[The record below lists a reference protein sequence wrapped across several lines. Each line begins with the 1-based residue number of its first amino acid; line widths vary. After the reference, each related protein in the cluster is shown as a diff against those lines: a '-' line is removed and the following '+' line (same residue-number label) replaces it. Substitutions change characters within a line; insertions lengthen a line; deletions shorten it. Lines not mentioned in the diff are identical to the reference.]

1 MVFKKPRLQN
11 VFCLHENKKQAFWNF
26 SLKIKI
32 EKLCFRDG
40 LLWTAGLTVEIK
52 LSFQCFG
59 VVWTMPEKID
69 SKNSPLTRI
78 NPTVKSKHTAHV
90 RSWRESST
98 VSMRWVACWIYIIN
112 RMLEMLL
119 SVNWDLSKFNWK
131 FVKHGAESLWR
142 VSWPRLSNATS
153 VLPRNII
160 SHHTI
165 LFLNICKW
173 CLKIEKV

>member
-1 MVFKKPRLQN
+1 MVFKKPRLQF
-11 VFCLHENKKQAFWNF
+11 VFCLHENKKRAFSNF
-26 SLKIKI
+26 SLKNKI
-32 EKLCFRDG
+32 EKLPSWRIIVDG
-40 LLWTAGLTVEIK
+40 RSNSRNKADFSNV
-52 LSFQCFG
+52 SS
-59 VVWTMPEKID
+59 VVWKLPEKID

-142 VSWPRLSNATS
+142 VSWPRLSNAAS